1 MLRRCAGAGTLQAN
15 SDAGQPI
22 QLPRCQNRPP
32 HGLVP
37 WHVCVRGFACSS
49 ILNSR
54 RPRVMLWYQHVLFRV
69 RLSFQAPGSSFVRRA
84 MGLARAEMCLTGRH
98 VVEDC
103 EQEWAVTVFSVVSP
117 PPRPPP
123 AIGRRPSPAPAAR
136 SAGSGRLVRATWADI
151 QGTPSECLHT
161 LRRHALVSNVQSLP

>member
-22 QLPRCQNRPP
+22 QLPRCQSRPP

-69 RLSFQAPGSSFVRRA
+69 RRSFQAPGSSFVRRA
-84 MGLARAEMCLTGRH
+84 MGLARAEMCLIGRH

-117 PPRPPP
+117 PPDRHQRLED
-123 AIGRRPSPAPAAR
+123 GRA
-136 SAGSGRLVRATWADI
+136 
-151 QGTPSECLHT
+151 
-161 LRRHALVSNVQSLP
+161 LRRQHGVQEVAVLSGPLGLIYRVHLLSVSTRSGAMH